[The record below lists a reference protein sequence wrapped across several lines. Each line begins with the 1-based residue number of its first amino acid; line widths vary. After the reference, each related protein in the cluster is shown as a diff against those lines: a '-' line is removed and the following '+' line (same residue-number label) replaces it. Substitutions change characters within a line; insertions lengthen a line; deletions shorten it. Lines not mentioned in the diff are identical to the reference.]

1 MKYIGKYTDSSEVQT
16 ALNEEVLGKP
26 YVALVGGV
34 LDYNTLDVEE
44 PVEYMGSWTMEEGT
58 YNFQILDSDGDFW
71 ENVEIGTILAVHPG
85 QTSAIDVPVY
95 LKYSLMYD
103 YWELVF
109 DATDAGLS
117 DYTTYQFYEGTP
129 DEWDCQDFFVA
140 PGVSDAS
147 VRVNW
152 DGEGTFTFYSGD
164 DESPLSMDTIDPER
178 EEEPEIA

>member
-44 PVEYMGSWTMEEGT
+44 PVEYMGSWTMEDGT

-71 ENVEIGTILAVHPG
+71 GNVEIGTILAVHPG

-95 LKYSLMYD
+95 LKYNSMYD
-103 YWELVF
+103 CWELVF
-109 DATDAGLS
+109 DAQDAGLS
-117 DYTTYQFYEGTP
+117 D
-129 DEWDCQDFFVA
+129 
-140 PGVSDAS
+140 
-147 VRVNW
+147 
-152 DGEGTFTFYSGD
+152 
-164 DESPLSMDTIDPER
+164 SPT
-178 EEEPEIA
+178 